1 MTVEETFLVRHSF
14 VMQPG
19 AEVMSW
25 RPSNSQNMTFYAGQG
40 ILALS
45 VITLLLSG
53 AALGQST
60 LSAAEA
66 KNHIGQKATVCGKVA
81 GTYYGARSLNDP
93 TFINLDKPHSTQVF
107 KVVIW
112 GTERSKFGN
121 PEIDYQ
127 GKRICV
133 TGEIAEFKRIP
144 QIVATNPS
152 QIRIQ

>member
-1 MTVEETFLVRHSF
+1 MR
-14 VMQPG
+14 
-19 AEVMSW
+19 W
-25 RPSNSQNMTFYAGQG
+25 RPSNSQNVAFPGGQG
-40 ILALS
+40 IILLLA
-45 VITLLLSG
+45 VTLLFSG
-53 AALGQST
+53 AAPAQST

-66 KNHIGQKATVCGKVA
+66 KNHIGEKATVCGKVA
-81 GTYYGARSLNDP
+81 NTYYGARSLNDP
-93 TFINLDKPHSTQVF
+93 TFINLDKPYSTQVF
-107 KVVIW
+107 KIVIW

-133 TGEIAEFKRIP
+133 TGEITEFKRIP

>member
-1 MTVEETFLVRHSF
+1 
-14 VMQPG
+14 MQWG
-19 AEVMSW
+19 TEIIRW
-25 RPSNSQNMTFYAGQG
+25 RTSSSQNVPFKQGQG

-45 VITLLLSG
+45 VITILLSG

-60 LSAAEA
+60 LSATEA
-66 KNHIGQKATVCGKVA
+66 KHHIGEKATVCGKVA

-93 TFINLDKPHSTQVF
+93 TFVNLDKPYSTQVF

-133 TGEIAEFKRIP
+133 TGEITEFKRIP

-152 QIRIQ
+152 QITIQ